1 MGTTE
6 MYVSLDIGT
15 TSIKVVVAEY
25 INGQMNIIGVGNE
38 KSDGLNRG
46 IIVDI
51 DKTVQSIN
59 KAIKQAEQKANVDIH
74 NVIVGIPSN
83 SVEIEACHGMIA
95 VSGENREI
103 TEEDVQNVLAAAMVK
118 SVPPEREILTI
129 LPEEFIVDGFDGIKD
144 PRGMIGVRLEMHAV
158 MLTGPKTVIHNTKRC
173 VEKAGLQIQ
182 NIVLQPLAASS
193 VAMSSGE
200 RDFGTILVDLGGGQ
214 TTASVMHDHQLKY
227 TSINQE
233 GGDYVTKDISVVLNT
248 TIENAERIKRDYGY
262 ALPEETSQEE
272 KFPVE
277 VIGKSQPVKMDERYL
292 SEIIE
297 ARLVQIFEKVRNELD
312 KVGARELPGGVI
324 ITGGA
329 AALPGTV
336 ELAED
341 IFEIPVKLYIP
352 NQMGMRY
359 PAFTTGIGLIQY
371 EANLDEIH
379 QIVKK
384 YQLGIAKKE
393 TSSYN
398 AKSEYLSENDEISS
412 LEFEREKPVKKE
424 KNKEDKW
431 SNKAKSF
438 ISNFFD

>member
-38 KSDGLNRG
+38 KSEGLNRG

-59 KAIKQAEQKANVDIH
+59 KAIKQAEQKANVDIY
-74 NVIVGIPSN
+74 NVVVGIPSN

-95 VSGENREI
+95 VAGENREI

-144 PRGMIGVRLEMHAV
+144 PRGMIGVRLEMHAI
-158 MLTGPKTVIHNTKRC
+158 MLTGPKTIIHNTKRC

-227 TSINQE
+227 TYVDQE

-248 TIENAERIKRDYGY
+248 TIENAERIKRDYGH
-262 ALPEETSQEE
+262 ALPEETSPEE

-297 ARLVQIFEKVRNELD
+297 ARLVQIFEKVKNELD

-324 ITGGA
+324 LTGGA
-329 AALPGTV
+329 AALPGVV

-341 IFEIPVKLYIP
+341 MLEMPVKLFIP
-352 NQMGMRY
+352 HQMGLRY
-359 PAFTTGIGLIQY
+359 PTFTTGIGLIQH

-379 QIVKK
+379 QIVKE
-384 YQLGIAKKE
+384 YQLGITKKE
-393 TSSYN
+393 TTSYN
-398 AKSEYLSENDEISS
+398 SKVEYSSENNETSS
-412 LEFEREKPVKKE
+412 LAFEKEKPVKKE
-424 KNKEDKW
+424 KKKEDKW

>member
-1 MGTTE
+1 MRATE

-25 INGQMNIIGVGNE
+25 NNGQMNIIGVGNE
-38 KSDGLNRG
+38 KSEGLNRG

-59 KAIKQAEQKANVDIH
+59 KAIKQAEQKANVDIY
-74 NVIVGIPSN
+74 NVVVGIPSN
-83 SVEIEACHGMIA
+83 SVEIETCHGMIA

-103 TEEDVQNVLAAAMVK
+103 TEVDVQNVLAAAMVK

-144 PRGMIGVRLEMHAV
+144 PRGMIGVRLEMYAV
-158 MLTGPKTVIHNTKRC
+158 MLTGPKTIIHNTKRC

-182 NIVLQPLAASS
+182 NIVMQPLAASS

-200 RDFGTILVDLGGGQ
+200 RDFGTILVDMGGGQ

-227 TSINQE
+227 TYVDQE

-277 VIGKSQPVKMDERYL
+277 VIGKSQPVKIDERYL

-297 ARLVQIFEKVRNELD
+297 ARLIQIFEKIKNELD
-312 KVGARELPGGVI
+312 KVGARDLPGGVI
-324 ITGGA
+324 LTGGA
-329 AALPGTV
+329 AAIPGIV

-341 IFEIPVKLYIP
+341 IFEIPVKIYIP

-371 EANLDEIH
+371 EANLDEIN
-379 QIVKK
+379 QIVKE
-384 YQLGIAKKE
+384 YQLGITKKE
-393 TSSYN
+393 NTSNN
-398 AKSEYLSENDEISS
+398 AKLEYTAEDDETGP
-412 LEFEREKPVKKE
+412 LEFEKEKRVKK
-424 KNKEDKW
+424 KEDKW

>member
-25 INGQMNIIGVGNE
+25 INGEMNIIGVGNE
-38 KSDGLNRG
+38 KSEGLNRG

-74 NVIVGIPSN
+74 NVIVGVPSN
-83 SVEIEACHGMIA
+83 SVEIESCHGMIA
-95 VSGENREI
+95 VAGENREI

-158 MLTGPKTVIHNTKRC
+158 MLTGPKTIIHNTKRC

-182 NIVLQPLAASS
+182 NIVMQPLAASS

-200 RDFGTILVDLGGGQ
+200 RDFGTILVDMGGGQ

-227 TSINQE
+227 TYVDQE

-262 ALPEETSQEE
+262 AIPEETSQEE

-277 VIGKSQPVKMDERYL
+277 VIGKSQPVKVDERYL

-297 ARLVQIFEKVRNELD
+297 ARLVQIFEKIKNELD

-324 ITGGA
+324 LTGGA
-329 AALPGTV
+329 AALPGIV

-341 IFEIPVKLYIP
+341 VFEIPVKLYIP

-359 PAFTTGIGLIQY
+359 PTFTTGIGLIQN

-384 YQLGIAKKE
+384 YQLGIMNKE
-393 TSSYN
+393 NSSSN
-398 AKSEYLSENDEISS
+398 FKSEYPSEYNEVSP
-412 LEFEREKPVKKE
+412 LEVEKEKTVRKEKKKE
-424 KNKEDKW
+424 EKW
-431 SNKAKSF
+431 GNKAKSF